1 MNKDR
6 NHYIQEAQLLQTLT
20 TQTIRVKPNKD
31 AIKDKQKAVKN
42 KKKHTNTNETDDFST
57 VKRKA
62 LKKVSH
68 MRQENNPQL

>member
-20 TQTIRVKPNKD
+20 TQTIRIKPNKD

-42 KKKHTNTNETDDFST
+42 KKTNTNETDDFCNS
-57 VKRKA
+57 
-62 LKKVSH
+62 
-68 MRQENNPQL
+68 